1 MAFHNNFYFSPDNI
15 DDGKL
20 YQWCGRE
27 KHKIVAIVIN
37 GNDWALL
44 LIDIVRY
51 GATHLETI
59 NLFYILKIP
68 LKWQSI
74 MQRKRRTSFRI

>member
-1 MAFHNNFYFSPDNI
+1 MAFHNNFYFSLDNI

-44 LIDIVRY
+44 LIDILFDMVR
-51 GATHLETI
+51 
-59 NLFYILKIP
+59 
-68 LKWQSI
+68 
-74 MQRKRRTSFRI
+74 RI